1 MTERHRRTSDWKR
14 VLREHRRAMHDG
26 LPRRIWPRHTNGAP
40 GVRSVVD
47 DSAPVSG
54 RSAGATTR
62 RLVLLGALLAAFAS
76 GWVGGAHGRWE
87 TSRAL
92 RATLQQNDLLE
103 ARAALLRARVRVY
116 EGDLIDA
123 TRQLGYAR
131 AFVERAAPTSATTDV
146 QGAVGPPDLEAAALE
161 IDDAKRLVA
170 TLVAE
175 ARSPSPPWSP
185 N

>member
-26 LPRRIWPRHTNGAP
+26 LPRRIWPRRTNGTP

-47 DSAPVSG
+47 DAAPGSG
-54 RSAGATTR
+54 RSAGAMTR

-123 TRQLGYAR
+123 TRQLGTRGPLSSAPHPHPR
-131 AFVERAAPTSATTDV
+131 RPTCRERLAP
-146 QGAVGPPDLEAAALE
+146 PNLEAAALE

-175 ARSPSPPWSP
+175 ARSPSPP
-185 N
+185 